1 MEYLAIDALSNPVRI
16 KLLCCLSQKSKNVA
30 ELIKN
35 CGLAQSAVSQ
45 HLIKLKKADLV
56 KTQRRGKYIYYSLKN
71 KKTAEVATLLSDFCK
86 GGGKNV

>member
-16 KLLCCLSQKSKNVA
+16 KLLCCLSKKSKNVA
-30 ELIKN
+30 ELITN

-56 KTQRRGKYIYYSLKN
+56 KTRRHGKFIYYSLKG
-71 KKTAEVATLLSDFCK
+71 TRTGEVAKLLSGYCK
-86 GGGKNV
+86 GGGK